1 MKTQNVA
8 KITDNEKNNYLT
20 AFKNFEEKIEGKIED
35 MFHRLWHSTSNDD
48 ENAHFFDP
56 NLLTNHPR
64 MDLIDKDK
72 EILVTVE
79 LPGIK
84 KKDLDISIT
93 ERLLMIKAKAYRE
106 KKEKDGNY
114 LKQEINKK
122 EYYRS
127 TLLPVDV
134 DESKIKTTFK
144 NGILKIVIPK
154 KKSSYR
160 KKIKVE

>member
-1 MKTQNVA
+1 MKNKDIEKSTS
-8 KITDNEKNNYLT
+8 NEQNNYLT
-20 AFKNFEEKIEGKIED
+20 AFRSFEEKIED
-35 MFHRLWHSTSNDD
+35 MFHRLWHDSSNNN
-48 ENAHFFDP
+48 ENTDFFKQ
-56 NLLTNHPR
+56 NLLTNHPK

-93 ERLLMIKAKAYRE
+93 ERLLMIKAKSYYK

-134 DESKIKTTFK
+134 DDSKIKTTFK
-144 NGILKIVIPK
+144 NGILKITIPK
-154 KKSSYR
+154 QKSSYR
-160 KKIKVE
+160 KKIKVG